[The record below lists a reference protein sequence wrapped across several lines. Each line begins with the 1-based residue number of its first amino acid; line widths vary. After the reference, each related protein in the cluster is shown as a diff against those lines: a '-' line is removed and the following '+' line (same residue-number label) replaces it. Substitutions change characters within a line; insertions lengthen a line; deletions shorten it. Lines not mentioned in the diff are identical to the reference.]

1 MPRSLN
7 RTSISHTLTLKFPSG
22 SRPHLQWCSTSGVKK
37 TITTIILANTSFSS
51 TFFPLFGRRKSFEY
65 LIIYDRAGCL
75 PVNMTYTFV
84 KTVIFISAVFV
95 LQCLADVCTLLWS
108 MKAYTQNYLRVLL
121 TVSLTHSI
129 SSMLLWKTISSFVLL
144 CGYLGFVS
152 FIFNLLR
159 VAGLL
164 EFVG

>member
-1 MPRSLN
+1 MGLN
-7 RTSISHTLTLKFPSG
+7 KQ
-22 SRPHLQWCSTSGVKK
+22 HL
-37 TITTIILANTSFSS
+37 SFWPTFLSVLL
-51 TFFPLFGRRKSFEY
+51 FFPHFGRRKSFEY

-75 PVNMTYTFV
+75 PVSMTYTFV

-95 LQCLADVCTLLWS
+95 LKCLTDSCTLLWS
-108 MKAYTQNYLRVLL
+108 MKAYTQNYIRLLL
-121 TVSLTHSI
+121 TVSHTPFPPCYHI
-129 SSMLLWKTISSFVLL
+129 TSFVLCVTIASFVL

-152 FIFNLLR
+152 FIFNLLG

>member
-1 MPRSLN
+1 MNFLAGTYKQSGTHLGIRLLLITKKQEQIYQDGYTLN
-7 RTSISHTLTLKFPSG
+7 SSVSHQTYPPLSGKNLKP
-22 SRPHLQWCSTSGVKK
+22 
-37 TITTIILANTSFSS
+37 IILRAYALRTPGPGKRS

-129 SSMLLWKTISSFVLL
+129 SSMLL
-144 CGYLGFVS
+144 
-152 FIFNLLR
+152 
-159 VAGLL
+159 
-164 EFVG
+164 